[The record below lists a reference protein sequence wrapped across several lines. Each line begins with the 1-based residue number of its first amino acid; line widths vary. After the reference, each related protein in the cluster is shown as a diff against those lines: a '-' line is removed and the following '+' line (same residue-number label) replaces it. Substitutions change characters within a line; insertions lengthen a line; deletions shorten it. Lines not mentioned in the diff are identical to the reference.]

1 MPLLINNR
9 TPPAHRPDDGVGDER
24 DKDVTRT
31 DYKSTGMKGTHLKR
45 SSRKVE
51 TSFLTGIASIRR
63 SNASFLMLM
72 FILAV
77 FFLMVQMRSQERSVN
92 SFDSSLRRI
101 GFTGN
106 MSNPSTINTTHTD
119 DLSPMRNMNSKN
131 TSDPLLAPGRYV
143 HPNKI
148 YGTIHIA
155 KTGGTSLNGIL
166 ANKFERVCGHKGY
179 TYDAYR
185 SNEKVKQ
192 KPESINMNKASR
204 DRVNYGTMEEIGYE
218 NCDYVSHE
226 TKYKWWINQFGNE
239 SFHGIPMELHVP
251 CRNPIDHLMSQCN
264 YQKRRLNCTGS
275 EKDFFNSIGACLLEL
290 TRRRSRF
297 NHELAKHFQLKCF
310 DFKNQF
316 TGYVE
321 YMSERLQPR
330 RLISKPYVKRE
341 TNKPRDK
348 ENECIWKRPDLMEKA
363 HAHLMKRVDYYQFC
377 AECMGSE
384 NEIK

>member
-1 MPLLINNR
+1 MPLNAR

-192 KPESINMNKASR
+192 KPESINMNKFSR
-204 DRVNYGTMEEIGYE
+204 DRVKYGTMEEIGYE

-226 TKYKWWINQFGNE
+226 TTYKWWINRFMVY
-239 SFHGIPMELHVP
+239 PW
-251 CRNPIDHLMSQCN
+251 
-264 YQKRRLNCTGS
+264 NCTFRVGIGLIIS
-275 EKDFFNSIGACLLEL
+275 CHSAIMRKGDLIALDRRKISSTRLMHVFWNLLGVGLGLIMSWRNTFN
-290 TRRRSRF
+290 
-297 NHELAKHFQLKCF
+297 
-310 DFKNQF
+310 
-316 TGYVE
+316 
-321 YMSERLQPR
+321 
-330 RLISKPYVKRE
+330 
-341 TNKPRDK
+341 
-348 ENECIWKRPDLMEKA
+348 
-363 HAHLMKRVDYYQFC
+363 
-377 AECMGSE
+377 
-384 NEIK
+384 